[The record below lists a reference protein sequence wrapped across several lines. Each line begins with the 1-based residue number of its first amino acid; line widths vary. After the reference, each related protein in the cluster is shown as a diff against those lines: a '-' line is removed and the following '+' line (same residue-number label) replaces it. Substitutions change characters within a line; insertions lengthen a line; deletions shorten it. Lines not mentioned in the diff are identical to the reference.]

1 MTDITPTS
9 NIPAGGDAP
18 ESASMKD
25 GWHIGKRALIW
36 MLLITLAGMSLRIF
50 GPPALKRSGYDE
62 VLYMG
67 YIGMIDRASYPRIVQ
82 AYIEDQKT
90 TDTTKLPPTRFL
102 YIFLGYSWRNTFGQP
117 ALESL
122 HAISCLFSILMI
134 PLAAVF
140 AFRLGGERIAV
151 GVTALTA
158 FSPMQIYVSRH
169 ALIDGFFGF
178 WAVLCLWLLWENL
191 RNPGSFVWLATYT
204 IGLALAV
211 MTKENSF
218 FLFAAFV
225 GIAAINP
232 WAKFGKVTLPLVLCT
247 IGGGA
252 LGVGVL
258 AALSGGVE
266 PFMEV
271 YLVLMKSA
279 SHFPYSIK
287 TGDGPWYRYLYDLM
301 LMSPFILL
309 LAIGAVF
316 QVTREKKA
324 QLFLVSFIGF
334 SYLIM
339 CNVKYGMN
347 LRYANMWDMPLRYL
361 AFCQF
366 AMICDHAGRRK
377 TLVLV
382 LGMAALCAYDLRQY
396 YIFFVQGRLY
406 ELVTGALAFTLH
418 IIK

>member
-1 MTDITPTS
+1 MTGGTPIS
-9 NIPAGGDAP
+9 NIPESGDAP
-18 ESASMKD
+18 ESTPVKNA
-25 GWHIGKRALIW
+25 WHIGRNTLML
-36 MLLITLAGMSLRIF
+36 MLLITLAGVSLRIF
-50 GPPALKRSGYDE
+50 GPPSLKRSGYDE
-62 VLYMG
+62 VLYVH
-67 YIGMIDRASYPRIVQ
+67 YVELIDKASYPRIVQ

-90 TDTTKLPPTRFL
+90 TNDTKLPPTRFL
-102 YIFLGYSWRNTFGQP
+102 YIFLGYCWRNTFGQP

-122 HAISCLFSILMI
+122 HAISCLFSILML

-151 GVTALTA
+151 GVLALTA

-191 RNPGSFVWLATYT
+191 RKPGNFVWLATYT

-258 AALSGGVE
+258 TALSGGVE

-301 LMSPFILL
+301 LMSPFILV

-361 AFCQF
+361 AFCQL
-366 AMICDHAGRRK
+366 AMVCDHAGRRK

-382 LGMAALCAYDLRQY
+382 LGMVALCAYDLRQY
-396 YIFFVQGRLY
+396 YIFFVQGQLY
-406 ELVTGALAFTLH
+406 ELVTGALVYTLH